1 MAEARRLALV
11 VEYDGAGFA
20 GLQAQPDQ
28 RTVLGTLA
36 AAIEGVCGGPVHL
49 LGAGRT
55 DAGVHALGQVVAF
68 DAPVG
73 LPVGAYVG
81 GLNNRLPDDLAAVY
95 GREVA
100 PGFDPRRDAR
110 ERRYRYTMLLRT
122 GRSPLAAARTWLVSP
137 RFNLEA
143 MAEALA
149 ALPGTHD
156 FAAFSKP
163 GADMPPTTVR
173 RITEARLSLAGDRLL
188 LDLAGTAFLPQQV
201 RRTAAALALV
211 GSGRRR
217 PEWFQ
222 ELLEGAR
229 PGAAGSG
236 APPQGLCLMAVRY
249 PPPYDDLQPAQPLP
263 VCGRPVE
270 GTR

>member
-11 VEYDGAGFA
+11 VEYNGAGFA
-20 GLQAQPDQ
+20 GLQRQPDQ

-36 AAIEGVCGGPVHL
+36 AALEGVNRAPVHL
-49 LGAGRT
+49 MGAGRT
-55 DAGVHALGQVVAF
+55 DAGVHAQGQVVAF
-68 DAPVG
+68 DATVG
-73 LPVGAYVG
+73 LPIGAFVG
-81 GLNNRLPDDLAAVY
+81 GLNNRLPADVAAVY

-110 ERRYRYTMLLRT
+110 ERWYRYTMLLRS
-122 GRSPLAAARTWLVSP
+122 GRSPLAAAQTWLVSP
-137 RFNLEA
+137 RLNLEA

-149 ALPGTHD
+149 ALRGTHD
-156 FAAFSKP
+156 FAAFAKP
-163 GADMPPTTVR
+163 GADMPPTSVR
-173 RITEARLSLAGDRLL
+173 RITEARVTLAGDRLL
-188 LDLAGTAFLPQQV
+188 VDIAGSAFLPQQV
-201 RRTAAALALV
+201 RRTVAALALV

-222 ELLEGAR
+222 ELVEGAR
-229 PGAAGSG
+229 PGAAGSA

-263 VCGRPVE
+263 VCGLPVE